1 MKIDFIKLKKTV
13 GFLVLFGIFV
23 FINLIVYFFV
33 LRFDFSKD
41 KSNTLSSSSKKII
54 KSLDKKIE
62 IKLFISADLPT
73 RLIPLKTDLLDLI
86 NEYQKESKSKIVVKI
101 VDPKKSTEAKEEAS
115 SVGIPELQFS
125 QVDKDKYAVSTT
137 YFGLLISNG
146 DKKEV
151 IPQATNLETLEY
163 DITSAIY
170 KITKKELS
178 KIGLVGSGINY
189 NSGEDEILTLKKVL
203 EKQFELSPM
212 GDINSNNLNNQIK
225 TLLLFTSEQK
235 KYSTPEVDL
244 IEGYIKNGGKVVAMV
259 DGVSIDENNL
269 TTSSADEN
277 LLNLFSKF
285 GINLNKNLILSLS
298 SQIINL
304 LIPYPFWINTTNFDI
319 KSPEF
324 SSINNLIFPWVSS
337 ISIDS
342 KNPNYKTKILV
353 KSESSSWEQKE
364 NFTLSPNSILMPQ
377 KKDLKEFG
385 VIGMSEV
392 GSGSLIVIPSSR
404 FIKEQFL
411 SRNSNNLSF
420 ILNLVNSLASDGAL
434 SGIRSRMISNYP
446 IKDMPDQTKDLIKYL
461 NILLLPSILLLI
473 GVSKTLKRK

>member
-54 KSLDKKIE
+54 KNLDKKIE

-137 YFGLLISNG
+137 YFGLLISNS

-178 KIGLVGSGINY
+178 KIGLVGSAINY

-420 ILNLVNSLASDGAL
+420 ILNVVNSLASNGAL